1 MEAKTPK
8 GHCFL
13 MQSQGMTHPSV
24 HCTLYTL
31 VYTVQEPIEVAE
43 MRDFILSI
51 PPSTINSS
59 IYISLYLLSFIP
71 SIFYLSAYMLCS
83 KNIKLSR
90 IRLKELCQ
98 LSVQHWCRIKTIIQ
112 GVTQHFREV
121 DGHKSSLYA

>member
-8 GHCFL
+8 GH
-13 MQSQGMTHPSV
+13 SDAISKYDPSY
-24 HCTLYTL
+24 CTLYRNLLRWPKCETL
-31 VYTVQEPIEVAE
+31 FYLFLLQQSTLL
-43 MRDFILSI
+43 FIY
-51 PPSTINSS
+51 PS
-59 IYISLYLLSFIP
+59 YLLSFIP

-98 LSVQHWCRIKTIIQ
+98 LSVQHWCRIKTIIP
-112 GVTQHFREV
+112 GVTQHYREV